1 MTLLTLVLSSL
12 NFLGAF
18 LLHSLTMLGF
28 CLFPA
33 LHFRVHTAIIRVLE
47 SCEIVIQSFL
57 WGVVWA
63 SQLHWGVTERGYT
76 GVTFSLSYISVNKMG
91 KSKSEMYSFF
101 LFFFFYSRAFL
112 LLCSNC
118 GWCNTHTSIQSW
130 VQNMLQYSLDFGFEV
145 GI

>member
-18 LLHSLTMLGF
+18 LLPSLTMLGF

-76 GVTFSLSYISVNKMG
+76 GVTFGLSYISVNKMG
-91 KSKSEMYSFF
+91 KSKSEMYSFLKNF
-101 LFFFFYSRAFL
+101 IYSRAFL